1 MAITGYVVD
10 KDGNI
15 LSDEDLR
22 KKVITHK
29 SYYDLVLPIRKRIND
44 ELFRQTTQNE
54 ENMLKN

>member
-15 LSDEDLR
+15 LSDEDLS

-29 SYYDLVLPIRKRIND
+29 SYYDLILPIRKRIND
-44 ELFRQTTQNE
+44 ELFRQATHNK
-54 ENMLKN
+54 ENMLQN